1 MKIRILIADDHAIVR
16 YGLASLITT
25 QSDMEV
31 VGQAKNG
38 KEAVALAL
46 TTHPDIV
53 IMDLAMP
60 KMDGAAATA
69 VLREKAP
76 GAKVVI
82 LTSYV
87 ASDGIAHA
95 LDNGAAGAI
104 MKTTDDSDILPALR
118 KIARGARVISPDIQ
132 KQLKVDPP
140 IAELS
145 PRQKEVLDGIVRGLT
160 NKDIATQLGI
170 RKDGVEKHVK
180 VLLAKIGAANR
191 AEAVAIAL
199 RKHLLDNLV

>member
-46 TTHPDIV
+46 TTNPDIV

-69 VLREKAP
+69 VLREKVP

-199 RKHLLDNLV
+199 RKHLLDNLI